1 MCFSPEKKKTFDD
14 LMRNREA
21 ATLSKCDVS
30 NKFNVT
36 NVIINKKS
44 TIQKCA
50 TPLNFERVDVE
61 NTTVKLSTVK
71 QILLGQLI
79 NVKATVRQL
88 SASKVISTS
97 AGAHLKKQ
105 EAVLADPFG
114 SIKIILWESF
124 VDTIETGETYLFKN
138 IRLKKDNYTS
148 VVYVNTAMSGT
159 VITETTPFDQPLAEE
174 SDDAQLSILSTT
186 EITASIIGVAT
197 INCNRTCFSCNK
209 AVVEQG
215 SSLAKCVSC
224 SLTQKM
230 SRTNKRWYVKLFI
243 EDSTNRAN
251 KFHVTLYHTMVARLI
266 QVADINV
273 DLPYCDEEE
282 LTVALLESP
291 QLVFLYDTA
300 FKVTDIRFIHV

>member
-1 MCFSPEKKKTFDD
+1 MCFSPEKKRTFDD
-14 LMRNREA
+14 LMRSREA

-36 NVIINKKS
+36 NIVINKKS
-44 TIQKCA
+44 TIQKCT
-50 TPLNFERVDVE
+50 TPLKFERVDVE

-88 SASKVISTS
+88 SGSKVISTS
-97 AGAHLKKQ
+97 AGARLKKQ

-124 VDTIETGETYLFKN
+124 VDTIATGQTYLFKN

-159 VITETTPFDQPLAEE
+159 VISEATAFDQPLAEE
-174 SDDAQLSILSTT
+174 SDDAQLTILSTT
-186 EITASIIGVAT
+186 EITANIVGVAT
-197 INCNRTCFSCNK
+197 INCNRTCFSCHK
-209 AVVEQG
+209 VVVEQG
-215 SSLAKCVSC
+215 NSLAKCVSC

-230 SRTNKRWYVKLFI
+230 SRTNKRWYVKLCI

-251 KFHVTLYHTMVARLI
+251 TFHVTLYHTMVARLI
-266 QVADINV
+266 ELADVDV
-273 DLPYCDEEE
+273 DLSYCDEKE

-291 QLVFLYDTA
+291 QLAFFYDTA
-300 FKVTDIRFIHV
+300 YKVTDIKFIDV